1 MNQKTKSGLC
11 LPAHIAILALFYC
24 LSLLS
29 AATAESLAAQH
40 AGFAAS
46 ETVPAAFAR
55 FLIFLP
61 LALLISL
68 GRTHLDRR
76 LADSSETPADPRS
89 CPISFNAVTILMA
102 ALFFYTALRGVL
114 QFPICGDDSFIDFR
128 YVRNW
133 VEGISFDYNPGERVL
148 GFTSYIHVALLAV
161 LSKIFNCLELPVLAQ
176 LTNVIFA
183 MINLALIYFFILDLY
198 KSRLSALLASAVYAL
213 DPFTAQQMIFG
224 KEAHILITMLILSL
238 WAIFR
243 DKPGLLAWLA
253 CLIPF
258 VRPEG
263 AVYSLVCF
271 IWSLKSRG
279 KRAHLLWLAPLSTAA
294 LALLGVFLY
303 FGTIIPH
310 GMIAKLAMF
319 YPSSYPK
326 IFFMALWMMG
336 TGTLI
341 PRYYIAAPGLYYG
354 LGCSILGLLIFGTFA
369 FSALRGKLEPT
380 RIYMI
385 TLTLYLA
392 IFAYKNPEAFS
403 WYLAWF
409 ALFPVFLVATLASSA
424 ERLAPRGIKLAAC
437 LLLLSGFL
445 GAQISQQV
453 IRPVP
458 ALSAIVFD
466 WSPEFDRMI
475 KFDQALAALN
485 REPGGAGALLATPE
499 IGYIGFHHP
508 GPILDL
514 AGLLSPQVIQ
524 YGHPPLSQREDN
536 KALEINPAIVADLKP
551 PYIVSLEVFC
561 RLLMKEDFFKRD
573 YRVLEFFPNRWAGSQ
588 GIYLFKRKAARI
600 TGD

>member
-1 MNQKTKSGLC
+1 MNQNSKLGLC
-11 LPAHIAILALFYC
+11 LPAHIAILALFFG
-24 LSLLS
+24 LTL
-29 AATAESLAAQH
+29 ATFPTVESLSGLH
-40 AGFAAS
+40 VGFAVQ

-55 FLIFLP
+55 LLIFLP

-76 LADSSETPADPRS
+76 IASASEPNFNV
-89 CPISFNAVTILMA
+89 ISALMA
-102 ALFFYTALRGVL
+102 VLIFYTALRGVL

-128 YVRNW
+128 YVKNW

-161 LSKIFNCLELPVLAQ
+161 LSRLFADLDLPVLAQ
-176 LTNVIFA
+176 LTNVFFA
-183 MINLALIYFFILDLY
+183 MTNLALIYFFILDLY
-198 KSRLSALLASAVYAL
+198 KSRLAGLLAASVYAF
-213 DPFTAQQMIFG
+213 DPFTTQQMIFG
-224 KEAHILITMLILSL
+224 KEAHILITLLVLSL

-243 DKPGLLAWLA
+243 ERPRSLAWLA

-271 IWSLKSRG
+271 IWSLKSNG
-279 KRAHLLWLAPLSTAA
+279 KK
-294 LALLGVFLY
+294 ALLIWLPPVATATLFLAGVLLY
-303 FGTIIPH
+303 FGTIVPH

-326 IFFMALWMMG
+326 VFFMALWMMG
-336 TGTLI
+336 TGTII
-341 PRYYIAAPGLYYG
+341 PRYYVATPGLYYG
-354 LGCSILGLLIFGTFA
+354 LGCSIFGMLIFGAFA
-369 FSALRGKLEPT
+369 VYAFKARLKVIPL
-380 RIYMI
+380 YLI
-385 TLTLYLA
+385 TLFLYLA

-409 ALFPVFLVATLASSA
+409 ALFPVFLVATLVSSA
-424 ERLAPRGIKLAAC
+424 ERLKPRGIKLVACGLALAA
-437 LLLLSGFL
+437 FL
-445 GAQISQQV
+445 GSQVSQQV

-458 ALSAIVFD
+458 ALSAIAFD

-485 REPGGAGALLATPE
+485 HEQGGERALLATPE

-514 AGLLSPQVIQ
+514 AGLLSPRVIK
-524 YGHPPLSQREDN
+524 YGHPPLSQRTDN

-561 RLLMKEDFFKRD
+561 RLLMQEDFFKKE
-573 YRVLEFFPNRWAGSQ
+573 YRVLEFFPNKWAGSQ
-588 GIYLFKRKAARI
+588 GIYLFKRN
-600 TGD
+600 